1 MLFGEKIVPLQSFFE
16 NILIRRRDMKFGYR
30 QIWQITYPILFSLLM
45 ENMINLTDTIFL
57 GHVGEV
63 ELGASAL
70 AGVYYLAIFMLAFG
84 FSVGVQILI
93 GRRNGEKRYE
103 EIGSIFRQGT
113 VFLLALAAVLFFVSQ
128 WATPVVLRLFI
139 QSDAVYAATE
149 QYMEWRVYGFFFS
162 FVAVMYRAFFVG
174 ITRTRVLTI
183 NSIVMVLSNVV
194 LNYMLIFGKC
204 GFPEL
209 GIAGAAIAS
218 SVAEAVSVIFFM
230 IYVHVKVDRVKY
242 GFSLR
247 GKFDFGLLRH
257 ILGISVWTMIQSF
270 ISISTW
276 FLFFL
281 AVEHL
286 GERPLAIT
294 NMVRSISSLMFIVV
308 NAFGSTTSSLVSNL
322 MGAGQARYVLG
333 TCGRTVRM
341 CYAVVV
347 PIMLLMM
354 ILPQTILRLYTDNV
368 SLIEA
373 SVPAL
378 WVMVS
383 SYLVNIPCFI
393 IFNTVSGTGNT
404 RSALAMELGALVV
417 YALYV
422 VWIILKLRVDVA
434 LCWTAEH
441 VYAIVMMTL
450 CWFYLKRGHWRSKRI

>member
-1 MLFGEKIVPLQSFFE
+1 MRF
-16 NILIRRRDMKFGYR
+16 DYR
-30 QIWQITYPILFSLLM
+30 EIWRITYPILFSLLM

-93 GRRNGEKRYE
+93 GRRNGEQRYA
-103 EIGSIFRQGT
+103 EIGSVFRQGT
-113 VFLLALAAVLFFVSQ
+113 IFLLALATVLFFVSQ
-128 WATPVVLRLFI
+128 WATPLALRWFI

-174 ITRTRVLTI
+174 ITRTRVLTV
-183 NSIVMVLSNVV
+183 NSIVMVLANVM
-194 LNYMLIFGKC
+194 LNYVLIFGKC

-218 SVAEAVSVIFFM
+218 SVAEAVSVLFFM
-230 IYVHVKVDRVKY
+230 IYVRRKVDRAKY

-247 GKFDFGLLRH
+247 GRFEPRLLGH
-257 ILGISVWTMIQSF
+257 VLGISVWTMVQSF
-270 ISISTW
+270 VSISTW

-294 NMVRSISSLMFIVV
+294 NIVRSISSLMFIVV
-308 NAFGSTTSSLVSNL
+308 NAFASATSSLVSNL
-322 MGAGQARYVLG
+322 MGAEQTRYVIPL
-333 TCGRTVRM
+333 CRRTIRM
-341 CYAVVV
+341 CYAIVV
-347 PIMLLMM
+347 PVMLLVM
-354 ILPQTILRLYTDNV
+354 IFPHAILRLYTDNV
-368 SLIEA
+368 PLIEA

-378 WVMVS
+378 WVMAS
-383 SYLVNIPCFI
+383 SYLVSVPCMI
-393 IFNTVSGTGNT
+393 LFNTVSGTGNT
-404 RSALAMELGALVV
+404 RSAFGMELIALII

-422 VWIILKLRVDVA
+422 VWLILWLKADVA
-434 LCWTAEH
+434 LCWTTEH
-441 VYAIVMMTL
+441 IYAVVMLTL
-450 CWFYLKRGHWRSKRI
+450 CWLYLRRGHWRSKRI